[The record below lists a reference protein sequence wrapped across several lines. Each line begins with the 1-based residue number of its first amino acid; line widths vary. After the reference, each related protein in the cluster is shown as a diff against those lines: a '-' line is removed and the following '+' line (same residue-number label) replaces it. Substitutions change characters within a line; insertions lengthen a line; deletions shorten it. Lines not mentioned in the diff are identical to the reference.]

1 MQREPAIPRVVAWE
15 STVACNLA
23 CVHCRAEAQTEP
35 AQDEMNTAEV
45 RGLIDDIASFATPIL
60 IISGGEPLM
69 RPDIFEI
76 ARYAGER
83 GLRAALSPNGTLIDA
98 DVAQRIKQAGVS
110 RVSISIDGATA
121 ADHDA
126 IRGVPGAF
134 DAAVE
139 GIDACRAQGLSFQ
152 INTTVMR
159 QNVDALDALQQ
170 WAIDQG
176 AAAWHLFMLVP
187 TGRGAIDDEISPD
200 EYEGVLS
207 WIYDRAKTSPL
218 PMRVTCGPQFMRIV
232 TQRGHGAPAGIERPR
247 QVYGTHG
254 GAHGAAHSAANGA
267 RHPHGLSR
275 GCLAADGYCF
285 VSRSGEVYPCGY
297 LPLSAGNVRERS
309 FREIYQESELF
320 CTLRDLSQLQGNCGA
335 CEYLRVCGGCRARAY
350 AFTGNVLATDPL
362 CAHQPRSRGQ
372 RGDS

>member
-1 MQREPAIPRVVAWE
+1 MQQGPAIPRVVAWE

-35 AQDEMNTAEV
+35 TQDEMNTAEV
-45 RGLIDDIASFATPIL
+45 QELIDDIASFATPIL

-76 ARYAGER
+76 ARYASAR

-98 DVAQRIKQAGVS
+98 DVARRIQQAGVS

-121 ADHDA
+121 VDHDA

-139 GIDACRAQGLSFQ
+139 GIAACRAQGLSFQ

-159 QNVDALDALQQ
+159 QNVGALDALQQ
-170 WAIDQG
+170 WAIEQG

-200 EYEGVLS
+200 EYERVLS

-232 TQRGHGAPAGIERPR
+232 AQRGHGAPVGIERPR
-247 QVYGTHG
+247 QVHSATG
-254 GAHGAAHSAANGA
+254 GAG
-267 RHPHGLSR
+267 HPHGLSR

-285 VSRSGEVYPCGY
+285 VSHSGEVYPCGY

-320 CTLRDLSQLQGNCGA
+320 CTLRDLSQLQGNCGV
-335 CEYLRVCGGCRARAY
+335 CEYRRVCGGCRARAY

-362 CAHQPRSRGQ
+362 CTHQPRSRGQ